1 MPYSSEQPLIEPKL
15 AIIVAAAKNRVIG
28 FKNALPWYL
37 PEELAHFKRTTFGKP
52 IIMGRKTFESIGKPL
67 PGRLNIVVSRNLDF
81 VRPGIIRVSS
91 LQMAIKQA
99 RAQALLDGVEEIM
112 LIGGEQLYTQ
122 GLPLAQ
128 RLYLTQVDA
137 EPEGDAW
144 FPELAEQE
152 WQEISSSSYPSQGG
166 NRYAYTIYCLERA
179 SAEAADDKDN
189 KKDDKKDDKK
199 DKVNE

>member
-1 MPYSSEQPLIEPKL
+1 MPHQSDLLTEPQL

-37 PEELAHFKRTTFGKP
+37 PEELAHFKRTTLGKP
-52 IIMGRKTFESIGKPL
+52 IIMGRKTFESIGRPL
-67 PGRLNIVVSRNLDF
+67 PGRLNLVVSRNPDF
-81 VRPGIIRVSS
+81 HFAGVSRVSS
-91 LQMAIKQA
+91 LEAAIKQA

-144 FPELAEQE
+144 FPELVEQE
-152 WQEISSSSYPSQGG
+152 WQEISAASYPSQGG
-166 NRYAYTIYCLERA
+166 NRYAYTIYCLERVA
-179 SAEAADDKDN
+179 SKQSE
-189 KKDDKKDDKK
+189 
-199 DKVNE
+199 